1 MRSAITGWRRE
12 AALMQPSIG
21 ETGQVWRRQA
31 GPFAL
36 VVVCVAMGSLGQI
49 CMKAGLGANE
59 IALDASPL
67 RAAANLLP
75 FLIRPLVMAG
85 IGLYVVSTG
94 LWLLVLRWLP
104 LNIAFPMVS
113 LGYVFVILLS
123 AFILHE
129 HVRWAYTLPG
139 LSSIVLGVSLIGLG
153 RVDERERGRGEP
165 AERSAR

>member
-1 MRSAITGWRRE
+1 MWSPR
-12 AALMQPSIG
+12 
-21 ETGQVWRRQA
+21 A

-36 VVVCVAMGSLGQI
+36 VVVGVALGSLGQV
-49 CMKAGLGANE
+49 CMKAGLAGDE

-67 RAAANLLP
+67 RAAANVLP

-113 LGYVFVILLS
+113 LGYIFVVVLS
-123 AFILHE
+123 AFVLHE
-129 HVRWAYTLPG
+129 HVRWLVALPG
-139 LSSIVLGVSLIGLG
+139 LSCIVLGVSLIGLG
-153 RVDERERGRGEP
+153 RVDERRSSGREPRPPAHRSGEMS
-165 AERSAR
+165 AERSAC

>member
-1 MRSAITGWRRE
+1 MPDTSPRSGSPGR
-12 AALMQPSIG
+12 
-21 ETGQVWRRQA
+21 VWHRQA

-49 CMKAGLGANE
+49 CMKAGLGGDE
-59 IALDASPL
+59 IAVDASPL
-67 RAAANLLP
+67 RVAANVLP

-113 LGYVFVILLS
+113 LGYVFVVLLS
-123 AFILHE
+123 AFVLHE
-129 HVRWAYTLPG
+129 HVGWLFALPG
-139 LSSIVLGVSLIGLG
+139 LSCIVLGVSLIGLG
-153 RVDERERGRGEP
+153 RVDERERGKGGPRPP
-165 AERSAR
+165 AHPSRSSATEGSAC